1 MPYAYCVLLDRHL
14 HIRLYLRC
22 PESALVGLPL
32 NCSVDSNFPV
42 GTPVDIV
49 FYRSSAYTSTPLSRQ
64 SITIQENHATLY
76 QLFDTKGLSGGQ
88 YKVEALLS
96 RTDEEKLSTD
106 SMTWQLPR
114 LIDRAGEI
122 TITSP
127 TSQTLNEAL
136 RIEGAMM
143 KAGDRGVE
151 IEVRGP
157 DGVVFGPRWIDT
169 KLLIQDGSGEFAYR
183 VTLTH
188 SGDYDVSFRDTQGY
202 VGVKTFKV
210 VPAVTPV
217 LTAVLTT
224 TGTSQPPTT
233 APAPSPATTQ
243 SPLSPLASIVVL
255 SITGLISVIIDKK
268 R

>member
-1 MPYAYCVLLDRHL
+1 MLPLDAVVMKRIILFTVCLLCLVGSRICISVCISDV
-14 HIRLYLRC
+14 
-22 PESALVGLPL
+22 PESVLVGLPL

-64 SITIQENHATLY
+64 GITIQKNHTTIY

-106 SMTWQLPR
+106 SMTWQLPG

-136 RIEGAMM
+136 RIEGTMA

-151 IEVRGP
+151 IEVRGT
-157 DGVVFGPRWIDT
+157 DGVVFGPGGST
-169 KLLIQDGSGEFAYR
+169 QNFLLRMDRVNSHIGLLLRIPVTTMCRSGIQKA
-183 VTLTH
+183 
-188 SGDYDVSFRDTQGY
+188 
-202 VGVKTFKV
+202 
-210 VPAVTPV
+210 
-217 LTAVLTT
+217 
-224 TGTSQPPTT
+224 
-233 APAPSPATTQ
+233 
-243 SPLSPLASIVVL
+243 LSV
-255 SITGLISVIIDKK
+255 
-268 R
+268 